1 MRKLFALL
9 LIISIA
15 TSMCIISAAGANS
28 PTIKTETELQ
38 EYYER
43 HKDEQNFQLCFV
55 WPEEVAFLGEFQ
67 CIEIGNYNQ
76 LAFRYNLNST
86 MDDGSSESILLAIY
100 VGSLDMEQ
108 FLSGVHLVS
117 KLKLIPLEMDYTL
130 DNMCELGNDNDDGS
144 WYSVKRGKL
153 EFIYESRGLR
163 HIVWEQNGK
172 TFRLE
177 AYFGEWLGHS
187 DHIFSDLL
195 STEHE
200 RFLEA
205 QRQLLNIGNPNPVP
219 PEPEK
224 ACGGDHVYAAQWDFD
239 DNTHWYPCVCGA
251 KSEQGFHGDENQDGA
266 CDICAY
272 DPNGENVSD
281 PVEDPVQPTQP
292 TEPTEPATQPTEPTQ
307 PTTAAPTAPPTQP
320 SPAEPDAPSVGLW
333 IGISAAVL
341 AAAAAL
347 LLLRKK
353 K

>member
-1 MRKLFALL
+1 MRKILAWG
-9 LIISIA
+9 LILCVSLSLVNIA
-15 TSMCIISAAGANS
+15 RASSYTY
-28 PTIKTETELQ
+28 KTETEMRSF
-38 EYYER
+38 YETN
-43 HKDEQNFQLCFV
+43 KNDEDVRDHFV
-55 WPEEVAFLGEFQ
+55 WPSELSFLGEFRAFWS
-67 CIEIGNYNQ
+67 GNNGWKVWNYHINI
-76 LAFRYNLNST
+76 
-86 MDDGSSESILLAIY
+86 MDDEEDPYNIVLIISFTDRDWNEYASAASGKDVEIQPIGINLTKDSMTRLKENVATDSDQWFSI
-100 VGSLDMEQ
+100 
-108 FLSGVHLVS
+108 
-117 KLKLIPLEMDYTL
+117 
-130 DNMCELGNDNDDGS
+130 
-144 WYSVKRGKL
+144 KRGKL
-153 EFIYESRGLR
+153 EYIYCSTRLDT
-163 HIVWEQNGK
+163 IVWKHSGIS
-172 TFRLE
+172 FRLSLNDTQ
-177 AYFGEWLGHS
+177 YHDMGDSVL
-187 DHIFSDLL
+187 SDLFSL
-195 STEHE
+195 EE
-200 RFLEA
+200 EPFLEA

-292 TEPTEPATQPTEPTQ
+292 PTEPATQPTEPTQ
-307 PTTAAPTAPPTQP
+307 PTTAAPTAPPAQP
-320 SPAEPDAPSVGLW
+320 NPAEPDAPSVGLW

>member
-1 MRKLFALL
+1 MRKLFAHL

-15 TSMCIISAAGANS
+15 ISMCIIPAAGANS

-67 CIEIGNYNQ
+67 SIQTGNYNH

-100 VGSLDMEQ
+100 VGSLDMEK
-108 FLSGVHLVS
+108 FLSEVHTTHIG
-117 KLKLIPLEMDYTL
+117 KIELIPLEMDYSL
-130 DNMCELGNDNDDGS
+130 DNMIELGADNDDDT
-144 WYSVKRGKL
+144 WYSVKSGKL
-153 EFIYESRGLR
+153 EFIYESRGIR

-177 AYFGEWLGHS
+177 AYFHEWVDHS
-187 DHIFSDLL
+187 DHIFADLL
-195 STEHE
+195 SIEPE
-200 RFLEA
+200 PFLEA

-224 ACGGDHVYAAQWDFD
+224 ACGGDHVYAAQWDYD

-251 KSEQGFHGDENQDGA
+251 KSQQGFHADENQDGA
-266 CDICAY
+266 CDVCAY
-272 DPNGENVSD
+272 DPNRETVSD

-292 TEPTEPATQPTEPTQ
+292 PTEPATQPTEPTQ
-307 PTTAAPTAPPTQP
+307 PTTGAPTAPPTQP
-320 SPAEPDAPSVGLW
+320 NPAEPDAPSVGLW